1 MQHYRPCCCNIAEGA
16 TVVVPCHQQCG
27 AQKGQPAGTVVK
39 CLSGKCPTS
48 GIHPFSTSIQYS
60 SPGFFLASVRKK
72 KNKNKNKSHSL
83 LLAKFRTQ
91 KEVRLGRCL
100 CCCFFFWSSSEQGP
114 KMRVRDERRQ
124 NQCKGKK
131 LPL

>member
-27 AQKGQPAGTVVK
+27 AQKSQPAGTVVK

-72 KNKNKNKSHSL
+72 KQKQKQISQSSSSKVSNTERSQARPLPML
-83 LLAKFRTQ
+83 L
-91 KEVRLGRCL
+91 
-100 CCCFFFWSSSEQGP
+100 FFFLSSSEQGP

-124 NQCKGKK
+124 NQCKEKK